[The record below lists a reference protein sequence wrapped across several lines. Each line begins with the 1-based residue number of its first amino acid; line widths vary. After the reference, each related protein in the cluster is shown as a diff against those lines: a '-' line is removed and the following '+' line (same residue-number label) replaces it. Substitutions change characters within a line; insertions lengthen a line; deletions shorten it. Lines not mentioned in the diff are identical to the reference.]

1 MHSSP
6 DHFSHRRS
14 LRETFC
20 SPCSGDGEFRK
31 ILSCECLFVLGL
43 SDDEDVSLRVKEE
56 AEEFGD
62 VLVEDFADTYNNLT
76 LKSLFM
82 LKHFLEGPN
91 RDAYSHIV
99 KVKIKKAF
107 LFIFSEKKLFFDRS
121 TTTLS
126 ST

>member
-20 SPCSGDGEFRK
+20 SPCSGGEEFRE
-31 ILSCECLFVLGL
+31 ILSCECVFVLGL
-43 SDDEDVSLRVKEE
+43 SNDEEVRPKVEEE

-62 VLVEDFADTYNNLT
+62 VLVEDFLDSYNNLT

-91 RDAYSHIV
+91 RDVYSHIV
-99 KVKIKKAF
+99 KV
-107 LFIFSEKKLFFDRS
+107 IFF
-121 TTTLS
+121 
-126 ST
+126 